1 MKVAPLKDL
10 KKELSFLTTD
20 ELQVVCLRLSK
31 YNKDNKELLSYLL
44 FDASNEAEFIETVK
58 SEIDEQFTLINRKST
73 YWIKKG
79 IRKILAGT
87 KKHIR
92 YSQIKTTEVEL
103 LIHFCQG
110 LSQFTPSI
118 KRNKA
123 MCDLYDRQRIL
134 IENAVDKLEEDL
146 QYDYKDDL
154 VELGKF

>member
-1 MKVAPLKDL
+1 MKVAPLKVL
-10 KKELSFLTTD
+10 KKELCYLTPE
-20 ELQVVCLRLSK
+20 ELQVVCLRLAK
-31 YNKDNKELLSYLL
+31 YKKDNKELLSYLL

-103 LIHFCQG
+103 LIHFCKG
-110 LSQFTPSI
+110 LARFTPSI

-123 MCDLYDRQRIL
+123 MCDLYARQRIL
-134 IENAVDKLEEDL
+134 VENAVGKLEEDL
-146 QYDYKDDL
+146 QYDYNEDL
-154 VELGKF
+154 IELGKF